1 LQVGEG
7 DAIELVR
14 LQHFTSP
21 AAQPSVSLV
30 VDVCGKSLA
39 DAATYMEGAFESEA
53 FAASKPPK
61 LSDELTPPQR
71 KESLRLP
78 RAERP

>member
-21 AAQPSVSLV
+21 AAGPSVSLV
-30 VDVCGKSLA
+30 VDVCGEGLLA
-39 DAATYMEGAFESEA
+39 DVAKYMEGAFESDA
-53 FAASKPPK
+53 FAASEP
-61 LSDELTPPQR
+61 
-71 KESLRLP
+71 
-78 RAERP
+78 